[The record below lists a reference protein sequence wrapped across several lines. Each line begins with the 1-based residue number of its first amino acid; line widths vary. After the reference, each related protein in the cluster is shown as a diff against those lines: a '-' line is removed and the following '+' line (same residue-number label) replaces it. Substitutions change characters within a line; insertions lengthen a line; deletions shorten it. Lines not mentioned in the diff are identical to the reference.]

1 MDGPAPAGRPPAARR
16 GLTPAAW
23 TALAASAA
31 FALLTLWVIL
41 AASGPLPFDTG
52 PHAWS
57 LAHRPPAAL
66 DVALAVTATGTGVWP
81 YALVVLAGLYAGRTT
96 RERIAAAAG
105 LALCLALG
113 QGVRRALMELV
124 ARPRPPAADWATHA
138 ADWSFPSGHATTG
151 ALTAGLLLAALALHG
166 PLGPAGTAGAALT
179 VLWGAAVGLTRVYL
193 GVHWPSDVLG
203 GWLLATAWLA
213 GALLVHRSYRRGP
226 AAGTPDPSGGSGPD
240 RP

>member
-1 MDGPAPAGRPPAARR
+1 MDGPAPDGRPPAGLR
-16 GLTPAAW
+16 GLTPAAR

-41 AASGPLPFDTG
+41 AAARPLPFDTG

-66 DVALAVTATGTGVWP
+66 DVARAVTATGTGVWP
-81 YALVVLAGLYAGRTT
+81 YALVVLAGLYAGRAVRDRLATV
-96 RERIAAAAG
+96 AG

-113 QGVRRALMELV
+113 QGVRRALMSLV

-138 ADWSFPSGHATTG
+138 ANWSFPSGHATTG
-151 ALTAGLLLAALALHG
+151 ALTAGLLLVALALRG
-166 PLGPAGTAGAALT
+166 SPGPARTAAAALI
-179 VLWGAAVGLTRVYL
+179 VLWGAAVGLSRVYL
-193 GVHWPSDVLG
+193 GVHWLSDVLG

-213 GALLVHRSYRRGP
+213 LAALVRRSYRREP
-226 AAGTPDPSGGSGPD
+226 AART
-240 RP
+240 